1 MRANQGTTLIELL
14 AVIAILALLTLA
26 AAPALTHWS
35 HSNRLT
41 AGINRFH
48 RTLALARNQ
57 AIEHGGQAVVCK
69 SGDGHGCT
77 ASGGWEQGWLIFLD
91 PAGDEQCQDD
101 DVDGRCDLDGGLIIH
116 IGQGFNPGMT
126 LRGSGNTATAVA
138 FKGSGFSE
146 GYPGTLTLCDASGAA
161 RGLVLSMQGR
171 IRLARPDEG
180 NLQCP
185 P

>member
-1 MRANQGTTLIELL
+1 MRTHQGTTLIELL
-14 AVIAILALLTLA
+14 AVVTILALLTFA
-26 AAPALTHWS
+26 AAPSLTHWS
-35 HSNRLT
+35 RSNRLT

-48 RTLALARNQ
+48 RTLALARSQ
-57 AIEHGGQAVVCK
+57 AIEHGGHTVVCK
-69 SGDGHGCT
+69 SSDGHSCT

-91 PAGDEQCQDD
+91 PAEDEQCQDSD
-101 DVDGRCDLDGGLIIH
+101 ADGNCDLDGGLIIH
-116 IGQGFNPGMT
+116 SGQGYTPGIT
-126 LRGSGNTATAVA
+126 LRGSGNTSTAIA

-161 RGLVLSMQGR
+161 RGLILSMQGR
-171 IRLARPDEG
+171 IRLARPDES